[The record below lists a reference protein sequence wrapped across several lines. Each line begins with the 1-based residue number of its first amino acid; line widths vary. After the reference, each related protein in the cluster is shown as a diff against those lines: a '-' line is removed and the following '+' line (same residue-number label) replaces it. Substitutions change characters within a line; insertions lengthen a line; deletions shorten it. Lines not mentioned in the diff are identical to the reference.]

1 MTDSESDF
9 RTLLENSENTPRP
22 QRGDVLSGRVVA
34 LDTQGMIVYLGLKR
48 DGVVPRAELD
58 KLHEEGVEFVVDQ
71 EVPVV
76 VIEPED
82 KDGNL
87 RVSVNQGRQQK
98 DWLTAERLMATGEM
112 WEGAVTGYNRGCLI
126 VQFGDVQAFVPVS
139 HISDLPRGVPENER
153 QNRLAGLVG
162 RKMGFKVIEVD
173 RQRRRLVL
181 SQRNA
186 QKEYRESQKARLL
199 SDLSEGQVRTGVVTG
214 LRDFGAFVDLGGA
227 DGLIHISELSWR
239 RVKHPSEVLAVG
251 QEVEVEVLKV
261 DRESKRIG
269 LSLKRRQPDPWQRV
283 AERFETGQVV
293 EGTLTRLAPFGAFV
307 DLGEGVEGLLPT
319 NQVAGQAGIAEGATV
334 RVKILNVEPDRQRIG
349 LALQA
354 VTGPNPAEAADENE
368 EASLEPATPE
378 VPAAQ
383 ADDEDVDGAAA
394 PANGAVPD
402 GEGEA

>member
-1 MTDSESDF
+1 
-9 RTLLENSENTPRP
+9 
-22 QRGDVLSGRVVA
+22 
-34 LDTQGMIVYLGLKR
+34 
-48 DGVVPRAELD
+48 
-58 KLHEEGVEFVVDQ
+58 
-71 EVPVV
+71 
-76 VIEPED
+76 
-82 KDGNL
+82 
-87 RVSVNQGRQQK
+87 
-98 DWLTAERLMATGEM
+98 
-112 WEGAVTGYNRGCLI
+112 
-126 VQFGDVQAFVPVS
+126 VQAFVPVS

-153 QNRLAGLVG
+153 QNRLAGLVN

-186 QKEYRESQKARLL
+186 QKEYRERQKSRLL

-283 AERFETGQVV
+283 AERFQAGQVV

-319 NQVAGQAGIAEGATV
+319 NQVAGQAGVVEGAKV
-334 RVKILNVEPDRQRIG
+334 RVKVLNVEPDRQRIG

-354 VTGPNPAEAADENE
+354 VTGPVPTAETAAEPGAPELPPGEEANDDAAAD
-368 EASLEPATPE
+368 
-378 VPAAQ
+378 
-383 ADDEDVDGAAA
+383 AAA
-394 PANGAVPD
+394 PEAD
-402 GEGEA
+402 GEEEA